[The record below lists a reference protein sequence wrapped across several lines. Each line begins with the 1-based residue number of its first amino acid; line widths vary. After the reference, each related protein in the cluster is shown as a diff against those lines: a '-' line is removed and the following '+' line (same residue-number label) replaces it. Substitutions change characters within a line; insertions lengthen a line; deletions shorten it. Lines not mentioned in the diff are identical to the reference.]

1 MSESENKPP
10 RAFIHLLPHEPSDNL
25 NNRIEM
31 VGAGTAFLKLGRQL
45 REAASWDREPVLLT
59 GERGSGKEVA
69 ARALHSW
76 SPRRQ
81 QRFVPVLISALSAD
95 LLPDELFGHKCHS
108 FTGAV
113 NARPGKFAAA
123 NRGTIFLDEIGS
135 LNLQTQA
142 VLLRI
147 LERGEVSAIGEDLP
161 RLINVRIVAATNE
174 NLPQLIDQRRF
185 RADLYDR
192 LRVFEIRVP
201 PLRERREDIPFLA
214 SHFLRECGKQFG
226 CALGRPSCG
235 ECRIAQKTDCAH
247 AGFYEGLHSYDWP
260 GNVRELKNHI
270 TRQRASHPHT
280 ILDASH
286 AAALIDVHPSP
297 EGISGHGSEGGW
309 SLDTAMRRH
318 IIKVLEHSGWN
329 LTVAAEKLCIPR
341 TTLRDKIKK
350 LRIRIPRE
358 VKEP

>member
-1 MSESENKPP
+1 MSESEAKPP
-10 RAFIHLLPHEPSDNL
+10 RPYLHLLPHEPSDEL
-25 NNRIEM
+25 DNRIEM
-31 VGAGTAFLKLGRQL
+31 VGTGTAFLKLERQL
-45 REAASWDREPVLLT
+45 RAAANWDREPVLLT

-69 ARALHSW
+69 ARALHFW

-81 QRFVPVLISALSAD
+81 QRFVPVLIPALSED
-95 LLPDELFGHKCHS
+95 LLADELFGHKCHS

-113 NARPGKFAAA
+113 NTRPGKFAAA

-135 LNLQTQA
+135 LNLQAQA

-161 RLINVRIVAATNE
+161 RRINVRIVAATNE
-174 NLPQLIDQRRF
+174 NLSELIDQKRF

-192 LRVFEIRVP
+192 LRVFEISVP

-214 SHFLRECGKQFG
+214 SYFLRECGKQFG
-226 CALGRPSCG
+226 CALGRASCG
-235 ECRIAQKTDCAH
+235 QCRMAQKTDCAH
-247 AGFYEGLHSYDWP
+247 AEFFEGLQSYNWP

-286 AAALIDVHPSP
+286 AAALIDMYPSP
-297 EGISGHGSEGGW
+297 EITGRQDSDTYW

-318 IIKVLEHSGWN
+318 IIKVLDHTGWN
-329 LTVAAEKLCIPR
+329 LTVTAEKLCVPR

-350 LRIRIPRE
+350 LRIRMPRGAT
-358 VKEP
+358 KS